1 VTNMR
6 SMFASAAAFNQ
17 DIGSWDVSSVS
28 EMGFMFDSAAAFNQD
43 LSDWNVGRVT
53 SMASMF
59 RDARV
64 FNGNIIDWDVRA
76 ALSMDRM
83 FQGARAFDQN
93 IISWTLRRDVSVFV
107 PDMFSGASKWLS
119 VFTNCGHD
127 ASDTSAC
134 MGTYDGSSGAY
145 HGPPGAWLR
154 TPALA
159 ITNLPGLAPTFMCP
173 FMDTTCKLGA
183 TPPCPCFSDA
193 CANSR
198 YSFISFAKL
207 LPACMRVTLAFCKAT
222 STGSMQTACAPFKSK
237 KQEVKRVG
245 RSGGVISSDTPERGG
260 HKSKLTLP
268 IDALME
274 DVDLGMGELAYNEFT
289 ARMPNGRDAKSS
301 YISLTP
307 HGQTFSNPVNV
318 EIPFTKSVAGYGI
331 KVMKSPS
338 ETSSE
343 WIELPYVII
352 DVDSSIAVATVNV
365 SSFSI
370 VVVAEDSVSPS
381 PPPPSPPPLPPPSPS
396 PPPPNPPPPSPPPPS
411 PVRFIW
417 KTAHRK
423 MLSAQPR
430 FICLWECG

>member
-1 VTNMR
+1 M
-6 SMFASAAAFNQ
+6 A
-17 DIGSWDVSSVS
+17 
-28 EMGFMFDSAAAFNQD
+28 FMFWETNSFSQD
-43 LSDWNVGRVT
+43 LSEWNVGRVT

-64 FNGNIIDWDVRA
+64 FNGNIRDWDVRA

-93 IISWTLRRDVSVFV
+93 IISWTLRQDVSVFV

-119 VFTNCGHD
+119 AYTNCGHD
-127 ASDTSAC
+127 ASDTIAC
-134 MGTYDGSSGAY
+134 MGTYDRSSGAY

-159 ITNLPGLAPTFMCP
+159 ITNLPGLAATFMCP

-183 TPPCPCFSDA
+183 SPPCPCFSDA
-193 CANSR
+193 CADSR
-198 YSFISFAKL
+198 YSSISFAKL

-222 STGSMQTACAPFKSK
+222 STGSVQTACAPFKSK

-245 RSGGVISSDTPERGG
+245 RSGGEISSDTPERGG
-260 HKSKLTLP
+260 RKSKLTLP
-268 IDALME
+268 VDALME
-274 DVDLGMGELAYNEFT
+274 DMDLGMGELAYNEFT
-289 ARMPNGRDAKSS
+289 ARMPNGRNAKSS

-307 HGQTFSNPVNV
+307 HGQTFFTPVDV

-352 DVDSSIAVATVNV
+352 DVDSSIAVATVKV

-370 VVVAEDSVSPS
+370 VVVAEDSASPS
-381 PPPPSPPPLPPPSPS
+381 PPPPPSPPPLPPSPPS
-396 PPPPNPPPPSPPPPS
+396 PPPPNSPPPPS
-411 PVRFIW
+411 PVRLIW
-417 KTAHRK
+417 KTAHPK
-423 MLSAQPR
+423 MLPAQLG
-430 FICLWECG
+430 FFLWKCG